1 MAIRESIVFEVDA
14 TQAAQ
19 GFSAMEK
26 GADAMAASVARAD
39 DSLTAVQKE
48 AAALGTATGAAS
60 KASAD
65 LSASVSTQATA
76 TASAATQAGNLTK
89 ALQSEA
95 SAATSANVALES
107 TTRVVTTTA
116 RSAEAASRGIGQVA
130 RASGEPIARLAG
142 ILGGQELGS
151 GIARMFQLER
161 GLYSVGQV
169 GAVAG
174 VGLARLLGP
183 LALIAVAVEGVSLA
197 MNYFSEDTSK
207 ATKEA
212 EKFESAAQ
220 KIAAGSQAIAD
231 RLNSLSG
238 EDRLSALSNAISS
251 VRGEISKLGEAGK
264 GDDFESLGAAQK
276 QIAGI
281 NAQIENS
288 KQLLDR
294 RTYLE
299 SLFGGDFN
307 ADDALSGLRKASDA
321 LEQFQSTA
329 KKIGGVEFVP
339 TAGIKAAI
347 RDFPELTKAIAE
359 AEQRGVAG
367 LVDIA
372 TAFDT
377 LRKAE
382 ELAAKSSKSAT
393 DAFAE
398 SRDTLRA
405 EADAI
410 IERRLAV
417 EELVASGVG
426 LEAALR
432 QVSNA
437 QEAQIRAE
445 REAAEI
451 TKRGGEINEAKRAS
465 LLRSAE
471 AAVAARVAFE
481 DFVTAQKNANETARE
496 LGQTLSGVVSS
507 AFDKLKSVG
516 STVIGAASNV
526 AGSIAGGFGASSGD
540 NRAAEA
546 AQAIESG
553 LRIEAQAYSRTR
565 TEVEKL
571 MLEEDIR
578 TNKFNED
585 TAKRLRGLQAE
596 AQAMRKVREVGDSV
610 GGGAG
615 DSLRA
620 LRDGASG
627 SEAIQAGLQGAGDRL
642 FDKALRDVEESIGAG
657 FASLFGGSIAITPGE
672 SAIVTAVNQT
682 TAAVNAAGGVGGE
695 GGAGGSGAGGAA
707 ASSGFDFA
715 GVGASLAI
723 AGIGILAGRAGRRR
737 SRGGNDDNFDVAPF
751 ERGGRGSGTTYN
763 QNRVTVNNFGS
774 PSRAPLTSRQDRKDP
789 GRLWR

>member
-19 GFSAMEK
+19 GFASMEK
-26 GADAMAASVARAD
+26 GADAMATSVARAD
-39 DSLTAVQKE
+39 DALTAVQKE
-48 AAALGTATGAAS
+48 AAALGTATAAAG
-60 KASAD
+60 KASVD
-65 LSASVSTQATA
+65 LTGAVATQANA
-76 TASAATQAGNLTK
+76 TAQAATQTGNLTK
-89 ALQSEA
+89 ALTAEA
-95 SAATSANVALES
+95 SAAQSANVALES
-107 TTRVVTTTA
+107 TARTVATTA
-116 RSAEAASRGIGQVA
+116 RSAESASRNIGQVA

-169 GAVAG
+169 GAAAG
-174 VGLARLLGP
+174 VGLSRLLAP
-183 LALIAVAVEGVSLA
+183 LALITVAVEGVSLA
-197 MNYFSEDTSK
+197 LGYFTDDTKK
-207 ATKEA
+207 ATAEA
-212 EKFESAAQ
+212 EKFETAAQ
-220 KIAAGSQAIAD
+220 KIASGAQAIDD

-238 EDRLSALSNAISS
+238 EDRLAALSTAISS
-251 VRGEISKLGEAGK
+251 VRSEIGKLGEAGK
-264 GDDFESLGAAQK
+264 GDDFASLGDARDKLAA
-276 QIAGI
+276 I
-281 NAQIENS
+281 NAQLERT
-288 KQLLDR
+288 KQTFGRKSELEGILGGNFGAADAFKDFDKAIGS
-294 RTYLE
+294 LE
-299 SLFGGDFN
+299 SFE
-307 ADDALSGLRKASDA
+307 A
-321 LEQFQSTA
+321 TA
-329 KKIGGVEFVP
+329 KRIGGIEFVP

-382 ELAAKSSKSAT
+382 ELAARSSKTAT

-437 QEAQIRAE
+437 QDAQIRAE

-451 TKRGGEINEAKRAS
+451 TKRGGEINDEKRAA

-481 DFVTAQKNANETARE
+481 DFVSAQKAANETAKE
-496 LGQTLSGVVSS
+496 LGQTLSGAVAG

-516 STVIGAASNV
+516 GSVVGAVGSV
-526 AGSIAGGFGASSGD
+526 AGSIAGGFGSSGD

-546 AQAIESG
+546 AQTIESG
-553 LRIEAQAYSRTR
+553 LRLEALAYSRTR
-565 TEVEKL
+565 NEVEKL

-578 TNKFNED
+578 ANNISKSSGE
-585 TAKRLRGLQAE
+585 RLRQLQAE
-596 AQAMRKVREVGDSV
+596 AQAMRKIRETGDAL

-615 DSLRA
+615 DTLRA
-620 LRDGASG
+620 LRDGESG
-627 SEAIQAGLQGAGDRL
+627 GDALRAGLQGAGDRI
-642 FDKALRDVEESIGAG
+642 FDTAVRNIEESIGAG
-657 FASLFGGSIAITPGE
+657 FASIFGGAAPGITPGE
-672 SAIVTAVNQT
+672 SAIVQAVNQT
-682 TAAVNAAGGVGGE
+682 TAAVNAAGVGGE
-695 GGAGGSGAGGAA
+695 GGAGVGAGAAAA
-707 ASSGFDFA
+707 ASSGFNF
-715 GVGASLAI
+715 GQFGTSLAI
-723 AGIGILAGRAGRRR
+723 GGLGILASRIGRGGR
-737 SRGGNDDNFDVAPF
+737 RGGNDDTFDVAPF
-751 ERGGRGSGTTYN
+751 ERGGRGSGVTYN

-774 PSRAPLTSRQDRKDP
+774 SARAPTTSRQDRKDP